1 MSTVNSIRR
10 MSPKGGRLTGA
21 GSFAPL
27 TAAATDNRRLYL
39 GLRSA
44 SRKLEVISDNVQR
57 ALSELPNCLA
67 FHHTGY
73 LTVNLSSDV

>member
-1 MSTVNSIRR
+1 
-10 MSPKGGRLTGA
+10 MSPKGGRITGA

-27 TAAATDNRRLYL
+27 TAATASDNRRLYL
-39 GLRSA
+39 GLRAA
-44 SRKLEVISDNVQR
+44 SQKLEVIGDDIQR

-73 LTVNLSSDV
+73 VF